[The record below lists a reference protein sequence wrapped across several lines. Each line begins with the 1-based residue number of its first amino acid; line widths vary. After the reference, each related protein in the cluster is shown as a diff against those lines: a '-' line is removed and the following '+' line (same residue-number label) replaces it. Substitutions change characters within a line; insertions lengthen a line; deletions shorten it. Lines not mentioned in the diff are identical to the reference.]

1 MDLFETHIALASEIE
16 ICVLTH
22 SDMPYTALKK
32 GEMRKDFFIYLYFIP
47 SPSSHCT
54 YKREEMSI
62 AKSTEECRFNLHFN
76 GNSHDKSGEIC
87 YYDYMYRTEMP
98 YTIFST
104 LYRHKQ

>member
-32 GEMRKDFFIYLYFIP
+32 GEMKKEIFFIYLYFIP

-62 AKSTEECRFNLHFN
+62 AKSTEVRR
-76 GNSHDKSGEIC
+76 K
-87 YYDYMYRTEMP
+87 
-98 YTIFST
+98 
-104 LYRHKQ
+104 